1 MKRPAVLLLA
11 LHALAALSWIL
22 APANALAQSGF
33 EGFELRPPCEGT
45 SAPAYGK
52 PGGPPAIMV
61 WPESSL
67 NKSAWAAA
75 PCLHWGGGK
84 MRLAVALAAT
94 LNATSLDELL
104 VRFGALS
111 RYKSIRF
118 WSVMYETWDDFVDSS
133 GFVDGPEGQQV
144 LPDYAPADY
153 VTGRDFYYFEASRA
167 GRTIHRMTVRKRS
180 PDRIEIATEN
190 ITPIRFAMATLFE
203 PGALQSVTFFD
214 RRSSSEWGYFQTIGV
229 GLGSSFITV
238 QSTSPYINR
247 LTALYRYLAGIP
259 TDRDPPAARH

>member
-1 MKRPAVLLLA
+1 MKRLEALFLASLA
-11 LHALAALSWIL
+11 LASLVWAL
-22 APANALAQSGF
+22 APAIAWAQSGF

-45 SAPAYGK
+45 PQPAYGK
-52 PGGPPAIMV
+52 AGGPPAIMV

-67 NKSAWAAA
+67 NKTAWAAA

-84 MRLAVALAAT
+84 MRMAVALAAT
-94 LNATSLDELL
+94 LNASSLDELL
-104 VRFGALS
+104 GRFGALS
-111 RYKSIRF
+111 QYKSIRF
-118 WSVMYETWDDFVDSS
+118 WSVMYETWDDFVASS
-133 GFVDGPEGQQV
+133 GFVNGPEGQQV
-144 LPDYAPADY
+144 VPDHAPADY
-153 VTGRDFYYFEASRA
+153 VAGRDFYYFETSRA

-180 PDRIEIATEN
+180 ADRIEVATEN

-203 PGALQSVTFFD
+203 PAALQSVTFFD
-214 RRSSSEWGYFQTIGV
+214 RRGSSEWGYFQTIGV

>member
-1 MKRPAVLLLA
+1 MVSLLLA
-11 LHALAALSWIL
+11 SVTSALV
-22 APANALAQSGF
+22 PAIASAQSGF

-45 SAPAYGK
+45 SPPAYGK
-52 PGGPPAIMV
+52 AGGPPAILV

-67 NKSAWAAA
+67 NKTAWAAA
-75 PCLHWGGGK
+75 PCLHWGAGK
-84 MRLAVALAAT
+84 MRMAVALAAT
-94 LNATSLDELL
+94 LNASSLDELL
-104 VRFGALS
+104 SRFGALS
-111 RYKSIRF
+111 QYKSIRF
-118 WSVMYETWDDFVDSS
+118 WSVMYETWDDFVASS
-133 GFVDGPEGQQV
+133 GFVDGPQGQQV
-144 LPDYAPADY
+144 VPDHAPVDY
-153 VTGRDFYYFEASRA
+153 VVGRDFYYFETSRA
-167 GRTIHRMTVRKRS
+167 GRTIHRMTVRKRTA
-180 PDRIEIATEN
+180 DRIEIATEN

-214 RRSSSEWGYFQTIGV
+214 RRGPSEWGYFQTIGV

>member
-1 MKRPAVLLLA
+1 M
-11 LHALAALSWIL
+11 
-22 APANALAQSGF
+22 
-33 EGFELRPPCEGT
+33 C
-45 SAPAYGK
+45 
-52 PGGPPAIMV
+52 
-61 WPESSL
+61 SSDL
-67 NKSAWAAA
+67 A

-180 PDRIEIATEN
+180 ADRIEIATEN